1 MGMDNVLVD
10 ETLAKFGFEYEKM
23 SSGSVSISYQMVINL
38 MNK

>member
-1 MGMDNVLVD
+1 MGVDSLLVD
-10 ETLAKFGFEYEKM
+10 EMLTKFDYEYEKM